1 MKIAK
6 VHTLSLIV
14 VAALVA
20 GGHGSAAAGEIE
32 FKATQDDAYAAAQNW
47 RNEIKQS
54 FESFRK
60 HDEYLKAMKE
70 SSEKLRLFLNNRE
83 CRDGAQ
89 AKVIEK
95 YIHDAFHTLYG
106 RVVADINHAVDL
118 NCRSNHL
125 NVTFRVVDF
134 TPTAKLIAAEKS
146 NADANKTTQEIET
159 ATKRIFGDWA
169 TAVAPALTDKTKKI
183 EDIRASATRAAEQIK
198 PRLLAISCP
207 NASVALTGT
216 KANWEAATKT
226 LSQNFSGYSF
236 DVSCDGKKLNLIYSF
251 AKLVRKGP

>member
-6 VHTLSLIV
+6 LHILSLM

-32 FKATQDDAYAAAQNW
+32 FKMTESDAFAAAQNW

-54 FESFRK
+54 FEVPRK
-60 HDEYLKAMKE
+60 HEEYLKAMRD
-70 SSEKLRLFLNNRE
+70 SSEKLRLFLTDRQ

-89 AKVIEK
+89 AKVMEK
-95 YIHDAFHTLYG
+95 FIHDAFHTLYG
-106 RVVADINHAVDL
+106 RVVADINHGVDL

-125 NVTFRVVDF
+125 TVTFHLVDF

-146 NADANKTTQEIET
+146 ADANKATHEIET
-159 ATKRIFGDWA
+159 AAKRIFGNWA
-169 TAVAPALTDKTKKI
+169 TAVAPALTDKSKKI
-183 EDIRASATRAAEQIK
+183 EDVRANATRAADQIK
-198 PRLLAISCP
+198 PQLRAISCP
-207 NASVALTGT
+207 DEKVALTGAKVT
-216 KANWEAATKT
+216 LAEATKT

-236 DVSCDGKKLNLIYSF
+236 DVSCDGKKLNLIYNF
-251 AKLVRKGP
+251 AKLARKGP